1 MAGLTLVGI
10 GGCLLSRQLDRPR
23 EAKGKRAASFAISF
37 VEPLSDLLRRYGPA
51 LIVILVLVAIY
62 RLPDFVSGVMAI
74 PLYIDLGFTKSD
86 IATVSNCRLRALT
99 HQPTF
104 PSNSIASVGGF
115 ASASRSGSTSSIII
129 IPSTGRSARALRGPW
144 RQVSG
149 TAGTRILHRS
159 TAIGS
164 RTASETVKDLRKL
177 LERGV
182 RTMAILLSQSSTGAR

>member
-37 VEPLSDLLRRYGPA
+37 VEPLSDLLRRYSPA

-86 IATVSNCRLRALT
+86 IATVSKLYGVWIGIAGAFGGGVAVARLGVRSSSA
-99 HQPTF
+99 
-104 PSNSIASVGGF
+104 ASPPLRRTQR
-115 ASASRSGSTSSIII
+115 SLCSR
-129 IPSTGRSARALRGPW
+129 
-144 RQVSG
+144 
-149 TAGTRILHRS
+149 
-159 TAIGS
+159 
-164 RTASETVKDLRKL
+164 RTAQACRC
-177 LERGV
+177 
-182 RTMAILLSQSSTGAR
+182 